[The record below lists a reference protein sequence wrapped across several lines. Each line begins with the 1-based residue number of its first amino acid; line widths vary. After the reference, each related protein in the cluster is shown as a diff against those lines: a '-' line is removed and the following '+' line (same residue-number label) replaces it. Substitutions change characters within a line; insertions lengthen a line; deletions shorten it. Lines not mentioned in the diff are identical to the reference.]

1 MRKILL
7 AVGLVVLS
15 SAAIAQEQEFLRG
28 KAIADVAVGNT
39 FYVYHPGCTD
49 QAANLIV
56 YFADDGKAFAK
67 KRACQLAADRATSL
81 NGRWTL
87 SGGKFCLR
95 ELGDVA
101 EQCYELVKVGENT
114 YKRIDRTGVRTDWSM
129 AVLKQGNPEG
139 F

>member
-1 MRKILL
+1 MRKIFL
-7 AVGLVVLS
+7 AAGLMALS
-15 SAAIAQEQEFLRG
+15 AAAIAQGQEFLRG
-28 KAIADVAVGNT
+28 KALADIAVGNT

-49 QAANLIV
+49 QDANLIV

-67 KRACQLAADRATSL
+67 RRSCQLAADRATSL
-81 NGRWTL
+81 KGRWTL
-87 SGGKFCLR
+87 SEGKFCLR

-101 EQCYELVKVGENT
+101 EHCYELVKIGENT
-114 YKRIDRTGVRTDWSM
+114 YKRIDRTGLRTDWSM